1 MFPAMQ
7 KPLSQGAPQAFLAS
21 ARPDF
26 RQIEHWI
33 FDLDNTLYAADATLM
48 VELEA
53 RICRFVQRELGL
65 DESGAWAV
73 QKTYFRTYGTTL
85 AGLMRHHGTDPEA
98 YLSYVNDE
106 VEVSSLVPDPQLVA
120 GLERLPGKRFVLTN
134 NCGRY
139 GERVLKQLGI
149 AHLFADIWDV
159 RRSEF
164 QPKPQRAAYD
174 TLIRHANIVGPS
186 AAMFDDL
193 AANLEPARALGM
205 TTVWLRKPND
215 GAMPARHVDHATEDL
230 ARFLQTIEVAN
241 AT

>member
-1 MFPAMQ
+1 MQ
-7 KPLSQGAPQAFLAS
+7 KSLSQGASEGFLAS
-21 ARPDF
+21 ARADF
-26 RQIEHWI
+26 RHIEHWI

-65 DESGAWAV
+65 DETRAWEV

-98 YLSYVNDE
+98 YLSFVNDE
-106 VEVSSLVPDPQLVA
+106 VEVSGLIPDPQLLA

-139 GERVLKQLGI
+139 GERVLTQLGM

-174 TLIRHANIVGPS
+174 TLVRHANIVGPS

-193 AANLEPARALGM
+193 SANLEPARALGM
-205 TTVWLRKPND
+205 TTVWLRKPGD
-215 GAMPARHVDHATEDL
+215 GAAPLPHIDHATDDL
-230 ARFLQTIEVAN
+230 AQFLHSIEVAN